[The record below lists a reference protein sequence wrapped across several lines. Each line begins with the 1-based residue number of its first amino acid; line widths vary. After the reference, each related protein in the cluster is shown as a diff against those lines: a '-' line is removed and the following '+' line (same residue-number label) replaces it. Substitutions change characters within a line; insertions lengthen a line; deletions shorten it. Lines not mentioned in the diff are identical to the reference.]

1 MEKGKEMVK
10 AQADLPKKNAAPAE
24 PAKSLAGTIQQ
35 VISKAVTSPT
45 DAKIDFAQGVNHIT
59 GDPQQKSAGP
69 ADAMQSL
76 KAMNMKPQSE
86 VADKDKMET
95 YGEAEDKEK
104 EMKKE
109 LHDKEKKDMKEVA
122 DKDDKKMQE
131 LKAEVEKMKK
141 ELHDKE
147 KMMKAQKEKEIN
159 EGEMPAG
166 LKKYLDKKNDKS
178 EEDEK
183 KKDMKEVADKEKE
196 MKKEV
201 ADKEKKEKMDEV
213 ADKEKE
219 MKKEVADKDKKDDMK
234 EVAEKDPMKK
244 EMMRAQAEID
254 KMKKEVADKEKAMK
268 EMMMKKKEDM
278 KEVADKEKEMKKET
292 AKDKVKDM
300 DMKEDVDALTSG
312 EDLSEEFKS
321 KAATIFEGAVKA
333 KLVEE
338 IEKLESE
345 YETKVD
351 EKVSEVKE
359 EIVDKV
365 DAYLNYVVEEWMKE
379 NELAIEKGLRNE
391 ITEEFIGGL
400 KSLFESH
407 YINVPQE
414 KYDVIESQAAEIEKL
429 KEEVNQTIEKNVEL
443 NQKVSE
449 NNRQEIINDV
459 SSDLAATEAE
469 KLGKLAESIEYK
481 DAESFRK
488 GVETLKNSYY
498 PTKEA
503 SDTESNEVA
512 ANAGSELSESMAAY
526 TAAISKTK
534 KNPYIK

>member
-24 PAKSLAGTIQQ
+24 PAKSLEGTIQQ

-76 KAMNMKPQSE
+76 KAMNMKPQNE
-86 VADKDKMET
+86 KDEDKMEA
-95 YGEAEDKEK
+95 YEEADKEK
-104 EMKKE
+104 EVKKE
-109 LHDKEKKDMKEVA
+109 TEDKEKKDMKEVA
-122 DKDDKKMQE
+122 DK
-131 LKAEVEKMKK
+131 EK
-141 ELHDKE
+141 E
-147 KMMKAQKEKEIN
+147 MMKASKDKEDMK

-178 EEDEK
+178 EEKEDKKDMKEMSHKGKDHKEEKEDEK
-183 KKDMKEVADKEKE
+183 KDVKEVADKEKE

-201 ADKEKKEKMDEV
+201 ADKEKKDI
-213 ADKEKE
+213 
-219 MKKEVADKDKKDDMK
+219 KEVADKDKDM
-234 EVAEKDPMKK
+234 MK
-244 EMMRAQAEID
+244 AQAEID

-268 EMMMKKKEDM
+268 EMMDKKKEM

-391 ITEEFIGGL
+391 ITEDFIGGL

-512 ANAGSELSESMAAY
+512 ANAGSDLSESMAAY
-526 TAAISKTK
+526 TAAISKSK

>member
-76 KAMNMKPQSE
+76 KAMNMNPEKEKMEAYEEADKEKKEKDDMKE
-86 VADKDKMET
+86 VA
-95 YGEAEDKEK
+95 DKEK

-109 LHDKEKKDMKEVA
+109 EDKKKEDMKEG
-122 DKDDKKMQE
+122 E
-131 LKAEVEKMKK
+131 L
-141 ELHDKE
+141 
-147 KMMKAQKEKEIN
+147 
-159 EGEMPAG
+159 PAG

-178 EEDEK
+178 EEKEDKKDMKEMSHKEPKKEEKEDEK
-183 KKDMKEVADKEKE
+183 KDVKEVADKEKE

-201 ADKEKKEKMDEV
+201 ADKEKKDI
-213 ADKEKE
+213 
-219 MKKEVADKDKKDDMK
+219 KEVADKDKDM
-234 EVAEKDPMKK
+234 MK
-244 EMMRAQAEID
+244 AQAEID

-268 EMMMKKKEDM
+268 EMMDKKKEM

-312 EDLSEEFKS
+312 EDLSEEFKA

-391 ITEEFIGGL
+391 ITEDFIGGL

-449 NNRQEIINDV
+449 NTRQEIINDV

-481 DAESFRK
+481 DAESFRNS
-488 GVETLKNSYY
+488 VETLKNSYY
-498 PTKEA
+498 PKQEA
-503 SDTESNEVA
+503 SDNESNEVA

-526 TAAISKTK
+526 TAAISKSK
-534 KNPYIK
+534 KNPYQK